1 MIQHDEEERTMSA
14 TVKVINHSR
23 YDTDDRFAMDLVE
36 QMPALHRGALRLTR
50 HEADAQDLV
59 QDTLTRGLERRAQFQ
74 SGTNLR
80 AWLFTIQRS
89 LFINAYRRRR
99 HVAWLGSVE
108 DAEQRDAE
116 PALATTSAEET
127 MLEGWVDEHL
137 RGALAALPEHYREV
151 VVLRDL
157 AQWSYAQIAARLDC
171 PLGTVMSR
179 LRRGRAQLRQLL
191 EQGSA
196 QQGTPHARG
205 ASTAPRTSERP
216 NPAYAVQAA

>member
-1 MIQHDEEERTMSA
+1 MSA
-14 TVKVINHSR
+14 MEEVTTHSPGTR
-23 YDTDDRFAMDLVE
+23 DEGFAVELVG
-36 QMPALHRGALRLTR
+36 QIPALHRRALRLTR

-74 SGTNLR
+74 PGTNLR

-89 LFINAYRRRR
+89 LFISAYRRRR

-108 DAEQRDAE
+108 DEEQRDAE
-116 PALATTSAEET
+116 PALATTSAEEM
-127 MLEGWVDEHL
+127 MLGSWVDGHL

-151 VVLRDL
+151 VVLRDV

-179 LRRGRAQLRQLL
+179 LHRGRALLRQVL
-191 EQGSA
+191 EQGWA
-196 QQGTPHARG
+196 QQGTPQTRG
-205 ASTAPRTSERP
+205 ASRAPPTSEPP
-216 NPAYAVQAA
+216 NPAYAA